1 MIALEQQVQSLR
13 SQQQLNQSSGQA
25 ESQIAE
31 CDAIRG
37 RFIDAA
43 TTLKVLVDKV
53 AVLKKLP
60 ADAPELIRF
69 DEEVQGKI
77 AKASASLRSCIEV
90 WEQLKAAARQDD
102 SLDNAKVSLES
113 LTIYLEGKVDS
124 CWRAWVASLKE
135 RSLVLPS
142 VLESQKDIPGR
153 AEFCRSYIAWQKE
166 FSTLEKRGPLSSE
179 NIAILQD
186 LTKKMQEVSSE
197 LEGSLPDVVKNFFK
211 LFREGWLPLSAM
223 SLEVFEWLQKND
235 LLGHFLIRRKG

>member
-1 MIALEQQVQSLR
+1 MIVLEQQIQSLR
-13 SQQQLNQSSGQA
+13 SQQQLSQSSSQA

-31 CDAIRG
+31 CDAIRE
-37 RFIDAA
+37 RFIDSA
-43 TTLKVLVDKV
+43 TTLRVLVDKIV
-53 AVLKKLP
+53 VLKKLP

-69 DEEVQGKI
+69 DEEVQEKI
-77 AKASASLRSCIEV
+77 VKASASLRSCMEV

-113 LTIYLEGKVDS
+113 LTTYLEGKVDF
-124 CWRAWVASLKE
+124 CWKAWVASLRE

-153 AEFCRSYIAWQKE
+153 AELCRSYIAWQKD

-179 NIAILQD
+179 SIEILQD

-197 LEGSLPDVVKNFFK
+197 LEDSLPDSVKNFFK
-211 LFREGWLPLSAM
+211 LFRDGWLPLSAM
-223 SLEVFEWLQKND
+223 SLEVFEWLQKSD